1 MEDVPLP
8 CILHW
13 NQNHFVVCYDIK
25 KKRGTYWF
33 RIADPATQLVTY
45 NEPELKERGLRFFF
59 RYLTPYRK
67 ELFQLILG
75 MLVEVRNFFSLT
87 KLLMPWMQIMKRRLW
102 NICLNSIKEKTVVVV
117 AHRLSTVKDAD
128 RIVVLDKGCIVEE
141 GTHRELTERKGV
153 EFFAGRRWQL
163 GELQSAF
170 AAFITSL
177 TEYARFM
184 ELDYYARKLRFQE
197 KQLGG
202 QRSYL
207 RLAEREYELI
217 DKDIKLAK
225 NMYTRDSILY
235 VRKAMIAA
243 EFEESGSRYLQS
255 LRAKEEVRM
264 SLLQAEMQLVQHE
277 ENMLDIRKQAYDEEQ
292 SRRTDL
298 KNAIGQLSA
307 QLSAWEHSYL
317 LKSPVRGKVT
327 FMTVWSRNQNVK
339 AGETVFTIQPSDSSR
354 VLGKALLP
362 LQGSGKVHVG
372 QRVHIR
378 LNNYPDQEFGYVKGQ
393 VASISPA
400 PTEEGMYIVEI
411 TLPDG
416 MQTNYGKLLPVSR
429 ELKGTAD
436 IILADRNVLER
447 LLAPL
452 RKVVEYE
459 K

>member
-1 MEDVPLP
+1 MEEEKKYKDIELRSEEVQEVMNHISPWVVRCGITVLALILLMILVGCWIFRYPDTLAAEVTLATEEPPAFVLSHATGKLDTLYVKNGSLVSTDADLGVIGNAASSEDVR
-8 CILHW
+8 
-13 NQNHFVVCYDIK
+13 F
-25 KKRGTYWF
+25 
-33 RIADPATQLVTY
+33 
-45 NEPELKERGLRFFF
+45 LKER
-59 RYLTPYRK
+59 
-67 ELFQLILG
+67 
-75 MLVEVRNFFSLT
+75 
-87 KLLMPWMQIMKRRLW
+87 MK
-102 NICLNSIKEKTVVVV
+102 
-117 AHRLSTVKDAD
+117 A
-128 RIVVLDKGCIVEE
+128 
-141 GTHRELTERKGV
+141 
-153 EFFAGRRWQL
+153 

-217 DKDIKLAK
+217 DKDIKLAES
-225 NMYTRDSILY
+225 MYIRDSILY

-255 LRAKEEVRM
+255 LRSKEEVRM

-298 KNAIGQLSA
+298 KNAIGQLAA

-416 MQTNYGKLLPVSR
+416 MQTNYGKQLPVSR

-436 IILADRNVLER
+436 IILADKNVLER

>member
-1 MEDVPLP
+1 
-8 CILHW
+8 
-13 NQNHFVVCYDIK
+13 
-25 KKRGTYWF
+25 
-33 RIADPATQLVTY
+33 
-45 NEPELKERGLRFFF
+45 
-59 RYLTPYRK
+59 
-67 ELFQLILG
+67 
-75 MLVEVRNFFSLT
+75 
-87 KLLMPWMQIMKRRLW
+87 
-102 NICLNSIKEKTVVVV
+102 
-117 AHRLSTVKDAD
+117 
-128 RIVVLDKGCIVEE
+128 
-141 GTHRELTERKGV
+141 
-153 EFFAGRRWQL
+153 
-163 GELQSAF
+163 
-170 AAFITSL
+170 
-177 TEYARFM
+177 M

-217 DKDIKLAK
+217 DKDIKLAES
-225 NMYTRDSILY
+225 MYTRDSILY

-255 LRAKEEVRM
+255 LRSKEEVRM

-298 KNAIGQLSA
+298 KNAIGQLAA

-416 MQTNYGKLLPVSR
+416 MQTNYGKQLPVSR

-436 IILADRNVLER
+436 IILADKNVLER

>member
-1 MEDVPLP
+1 MEEEKIYKDIELRSEEVQEVMNHISPWVVRCGITVLAVILLMVLVGCWIFRYPDTLAAEVTLATEEPPAFVLSHATGKLDTLYVKNGSSVEADTDLGVIGNAACSEDVRL
-8 CILHW
+8 LKKW
-13 NQNHFVVCYDIK
+13 MKAWETQDYD
-25 KKRGTYWF
+25 W
-33 RIADPATQLVTY
+33 Q
-45 NEPELKERGLRFFF
+45 
-59 RYLTPYRK
+59 
-67 ELFQLILG
+67 
-75 MLVEVRNFFSLT
+75 
-87 KLLMPWMQIMKRRLW
+87 
-102 NICLNSIKEKTVVVV
+102 
-117 AHRLSTVKDAD
+117 
-128 RIVVLDKGCIVEE
+128 
-141 GTHRELTERKGV
+141 KGV
-153 EFFAGRRWQL
+153 ELFIGRRWQL

-184 ELDYYARKLRFQE
+184 ELDYYARKLCFQE

-217 DKDIKLAK
+217 DKDIKLAES
-225 NMYTRDSILY
+225 MYIRDSILY

-255 LRAKEEVRM
+255 LRSKEEVRM

-298 KNAIGQLSA
+298 KNAIGQLAA

-339 AGETVFTIQPSDSSR
+339 AGEAVFTIQPSDSSR

-416 MQTNYGKLLPVSR
+416 MQTNYGKQLPVSR

-436 IILADRNVLER
+436 IILADKNVLER